1 MASPKRTRSLRKLR
15 SRQLFELQ
23 NGDRGYTA
31 LWHHIIN
38 VSVTDLKKNYGN
50 LNVSFDLWKGESDA
64 QPYIP
69 DMVDDL
75 IRRGIAHESQGAIVV
90 DIAKEGDTKEL
101 PPCIVRKSDG
111 AANYETSDLA
121 TLIEREK
128 LYAPKAYIYL
138 ADKRQDLH
146 YTQFFRVA
154 RKAGI
159 VREDTVLDFIGF
171 GTMNGSDGKPF

>member
-1 MASPKRTRSLRKLR
+1 M
-15 SRQLFELQ
+15 
-23 NGDRGYTA
+23 
-31 LWHHIIN
+31 
-38 VSVTDLKKNYGN
+38 
-50 LNVSFDLWKGESDA
+50 WKGESDA

-146 YTQFFRVA
+146 YTQFSV
-154 RKAGI
+154 
-159 VREDTVLDFIGF
+159 
-171 GTMNGSDGKPF
+171 